1 MEVAFSYDQIFEGRQ
16 FCRYVGVIATF
27 ETLELFP
34 KKLQKS
40 KNASLVISLQYLIFL
55 VAQFLSDTLEISVFL
70 TVTVSPII
78 SQVFGMSQVLQMN

>member
-1 MEVAFSYDQIFEGRQ
+1 MKTRADRQ
-16 FCRYVGVIATF
+16 
-27 ETLELFP
+27 
-34 KKLQKS
+34 
-40 KNASLVISLQYLIFL
+40 ISLQYLIFL